1 MNDADTLQ
9 KITIPIESTNVCRNA
24 YKEYLGEDASDHAQV
39 HLDRN
44 ICAGGEEGNFKY
56 RLHSIL
62 HHQIV
67 FRWSFGKIIFKL

>member
-1 MNDADTLQ
+1 MQ
-9 KITIPIESTNVCRNA
+9 KITIPIVSTNVCRNA
-24 YKEYLGEDASDHAQV
+24 YMQHMGEDASNHAQV

-44 ICAGGEEGNFKY
+44 ICAGGEEGDFKY

-67 FRWSFGKIIFKL
+67 FRCSFGKIIFKL